1 MEKIKF
7 RTQFTVIGEHKH
19 APTGQKTE
27 MRHRASIDI
36 NGRRQL
42 IRDKEVAIYDLIQSH
57 REECEIE
64 NIIRRAVEGDYNA
77 LNAVNGVFEDIT
89 NCPSSI
95 AEAQQYIINAKV
107 EFDKLPKEVKAKFE
121 FNPEI
126 YIAEL
131 NNDPKSWLEKTGFA
145 EEIELHKAE
154 AARRAKNDENFNK
167 AMELIAGGTF
177 VNNAAGETV
186 TQIGNEVKSDE

>member
-1 MEKIKF
+1 MSDKVKF

-19 APTGQKTE
+19 APVGAKTE
-27 MRHRASIDI
+27 MRHRASIDL
-36 NGRRQL
+36 NGRRTL

-89 NCPSSI
+89 NCPTSI
-95 AEAQQYIINAKV
+95 AQAQQYIIDAKV

-145 EEIELHKAE
+145 EEIRINKESAE
-154 AARRAKNDENFNK
+154 ERAKNDANFNK
-167 AMELIAGGTF
+167 AMELLASGSLI
-177 VNNAAGETV
+177 NNPAGEMEV
-186 TQIGNEVKSDE
+186 AKNE

>member
-1 MEKIKF
+1 MSDTRVKF
-7 RTQFTVIGEHKH
+7 RTQFTVIGEHRH
-19 APTGQKTE
+19 APVGAKTE
-27 MRHRASIDI
+27 IRHRASIDL
-36 NGRRQL
+36 NGRRTL

-77 LNAVNGVFEDIT
+77 LNAVNGVFQDIT

-95 AEAQQYIINAKV
+95 AEAQQYIINAKN

-131 NNDPKSWLEKTGFA
+131 NNDPESWLEKTGFA
-145 EEIELHKAE
+145 DEIKMNKSKAE
-154 AARRAKNDENFNK
+154 EMAKKDANFNK
-167 AMELIAGGTF
+167 AMEILASGSII
-177 VNNAAGETV
+177 NNPSGESEV
-186 TQIGNEVKSDE
+186 ESNE

>member
-1 MEKIKF
+1 MSKPSF
-7 RTQFTVIGEHKH
+7 RTQFTVIGERVH
-19 APTGQKTE
+19 APIGAKTE
-27 MRHRASIDI
+27 MRHRASIDL
-36 NGRRQL
+36 NGRRTL

-95 AEAQQYIINAKV
+95 AEAQQYIINAKE

-145 EEIELHKAE
+145 EEIKLNQAAAE
-154 AARRAKNDENFNK
+154 ERAKNDANFNK
-167 AMELIAGGTF
+167 AMEMLATGASIKVPEVGGE
-177 VNNAAGETV
+177 A
-186 TQIGNEVKSDE
+186 NE

>member
-1 MEKIKF
+1 MNDKLKF

-19 APTGQKTE
+19 APVGSKTE
-27 MRHRASIDI
+27 MRHRASIDL
-36 NGRRQL
+36 NGRRSL

-89 NCPSSI
+89 NCPTSI
-95 AEAQQYIINAKV
+95 AQAQQYIIDAKN
-107 EFDKLPKEVKAKFE
+107 EFDKLPKEIKAKFE

-145 EEIELHKAE
+145 DEIKINKGIAEEK
-154 AARRAKNDENFNK
+154 AKNDANFNK
-167 AMELIAGGTF
+167 AMEFLASGKL
-177 VNNAAGETV
+177 VNNPAGEEGS
-186 TQIGNEVKSDE
+186 QNE